1 MKGRF
6 DKVLTKSP
14 GVPRFGVSPERD
26 VSDKTW
32 PTRSLPDLDLRRH
45 RAVRELARQRAEAIY
60 VVDREFR
67 RLIETLRDTGE
78 LANTVVVFSSDNGH
92 FLGEHRKLTGKL
104 LPYEP
109 SFRVPMLVR
118 SPGGESGDRYAPV
131 TSVDLGATLLDIT
144 GSRTLF
150 PKSVDGASFW
160 PLVHGGDR
168 AYDRPAYY
176 EAVVGAMNAN
186 RPGLSGFGVRTS
198 RWKLVL
204 YNNGKR
210 ELYDLVR
217 RSSRAHQPRRR
228 RTTHDRPSSPTSR
241 ASRRSSSAATARPA
255 AACYRRSTDAARRRP
270 SATSPSSSREAW

>member
-45 RAVRELARQRAEAIY
+45 RAVRELARQRAEAVY

-67 RLIETLRDTGE
+67 KLIETLRDTGE

-144 GSRTLF
+144 GSRALF

-217 RSSRAHQPRRR
+217 DPHELTNLVVAGRRR
-228 RTTHDRPSSPTSR
+228 PAVLADLTRITEKLKRCDGK
-241 ASRRSSSAATARPA
+241 ACRSLLPKK
-255 AACYRRSTDAARRRP
+255 YRRSAAQAERDLAKQLAR
-270 SATSPSSSREAW
+270 AW